1 MALLSINPAGRERII
16 NPGSIYIRIC
26 NPNEPGGTNPAQHKG
41 FLPRLWRGK
50 NQKLV
55 QFVEKHDAGESRQ
68 GTGQVAP
75 KKSLPGFCPG
85 INSRAIGGAVPPQR
99 D

>member
-41 FLPRLWRGK
+41 LLPRNKFPGNRRSRPATAGLVFRPAVRTPK
-50 NQKLV
+50 NSLSSLRKL
-55 QFVEKHDAGESRQ
+55 SSCIR
-68 GTGQVAP
+68 
-75 KKSLPGFCPG
+75 
-85 INSRAIGGAVPPQR
+85 
-99 D
+99 